1 MGRRCEKARDSRLI
15 EPTGSGQLS
24 PILEKPGAA
33 RLLVAGGRI
42 GLEHTAGCPDRYT
55 HQSLRISSAS
65 LHFPTGFRVFGEG
78 HRISQFGPQ

>member
-1 MGRRCEKARDSRLI
+1 MGYRCEDARDSRLI

-42 GLEHTAGCPDRYT
+42 GQEHTAGYPDRYT
-55 HQSLRISSAS
+55 PFTAHLVSPLALPDRLQSLR
-65 LHFPTGFRVFGEG
+65 
-78 HRISQFGPQ
+78 